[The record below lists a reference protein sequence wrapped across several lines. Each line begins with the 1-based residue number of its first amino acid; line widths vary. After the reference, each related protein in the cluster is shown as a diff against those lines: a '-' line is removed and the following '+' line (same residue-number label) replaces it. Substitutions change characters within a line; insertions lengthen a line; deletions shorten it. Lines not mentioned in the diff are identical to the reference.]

1 MRIPANSALLVTDVQ
16 NDFCPGGS
24 LAVKDGDQVV
34 PVINRIMRYFTR
46 IVATQDWHPLGHM
59 SFARNHPGKKVYD
72 VAEINGMKQVLWPAH
87 CVQGTAGAD
96 FHPALN
102 TESFSLIVRKGMN
115 PMIDSYST
123 FVENDK
129 KTVTGLEGYL
139 KVLHIE
145 HLYLTGLATDY
156 CVFYSALDAVDLG
169 FQTYVILDACRGVDV
184 PDGNVAKS
192 VSAMKERGII
202 MTSFSEL

>member
-1 MRIPANSALLVTDVQ
+1 VRIPANSALLVTDVQ